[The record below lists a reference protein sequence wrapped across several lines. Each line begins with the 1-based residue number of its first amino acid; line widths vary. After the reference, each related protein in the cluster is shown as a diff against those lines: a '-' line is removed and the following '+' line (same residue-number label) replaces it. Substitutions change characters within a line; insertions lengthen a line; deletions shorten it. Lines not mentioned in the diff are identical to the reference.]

1 MSKKKMS
8 KKKKLHIL
16 LWIVAVLV
24 IAGAA
29 GYTLFIKTMME
40 QEEAVY
46 RENTAQYG
54 ILQNGVTES
63 GTVEFGV
70 TSQVYDLDLS
80 TEDDD
85 DDDDD
90 DDDEEEDYLKVE
102 EVYVAVGQ
110 RISEGNPVYKFT
122 QSSIDKVRKTLTYAK
137 TEAQIALNEAQTQYD
152 VGVLTAGLSYDETML
167 ASSLAEQSYNNTI
180 AQLSNDLAA
189 KTLEIGQLLADI
201 YDIQCSLV
209 EDDYRDQRDDLKEA
223 YEDAIEDV
231 EDASEE
237 YVTNRVTAAQAFRT
251 ARESYENFLKQ
262 FDESNEEIQDKID
275 QVYEIQEEILYT
287 QQLMQ
292 KDILEASQTYESDTL
307 SGSIAQNTYDSS
319 LTGYESSLKK
329 AKEELDDASQLLSDF
344 EEFIGDG
351 TIYAQGSGLI
361 TEVGFSEDEYLET
374 AGVLIS
380 YATSDAMTVSVDV
393 SEEDVVTMKVGD
405 SVTLA
410 FTAYEDETY
419 EGIIQS
425 ITTTATSR
433 DTATVS
439 YPVVISIQGDT
450 SKLYEGM
457 TADVTF
463 ITEATDAEVI
473 YVPRKAIVEE
483 NGKYYIYKR
492 EQDEYVL
499 SPIETGFTDG
509 ENVEIIS
516 GLGKD
521 ETYYIAGVALKEDSN
536 GEK

>member
-29 GYTLFIKTMME
+29 GYTLFIKPMME

-90 DDDEEEDYLKVE
+90 EEEDYLKVE

-110 RISEGNPVYKFT
+110 RISEGDPVYKFT

-189 KTLEIGQLLADI
+189 KTLEIEQLLADI

-251 ARESYENFLKQ
+251 ARESYENFLEQ

-319 LTGYESSLKK
+319 LTGYESSLK
-329 AKEELDDASQLLSDF
+329 ST
-344 EEFIGDG
+344 IGLN
-351 TIYAQGSGLI
+351 GSI
-361 TEVGFSEDEYLET
+361 R
-374 AGVLIS
+374 
-380 YATSDAMTVSVDV
+380 SDAR
-393 SEEDVVTMKVGD
+393 
-405 SVTLA
+405 L
-410 FTAYEDETY
+410 
-419 EGIIQS
+419 
-425 ITTTATSR
+425 
-433 DTATVS
+433 
-439 YPVVISIQGDT
+439 
-450 SKLYEGM
+450 
-457 TADVTF
+457 
-463 ITEATDAEVI
+463 
-473 YVPRKAIVEE
+473 
-483 NGKYYIYKR
+483 N
-492 EQDEYVL
+492 
-499 SPIETGFTDG
+499 
-509 ENVEIIS
+509 
-516 GLGKD
+516 
-521 ETYYIAGVALKEDSN
+521 
-536 GEK
+536 